1 MKHLPHDPADPAA
14 ARSQPQDFASHY
26 TLAGSSE
33 HGVLLVCDHARN
45 ALPAPY
51 GTLGLPPSELERHI
65 AYDIGVEAV
74 TAALAARLGVPAVL
88 SCFSRLLIDP
98 NRGEQDPT
106 MIMELSDGAVVPGN
120 ANLSREER
128 QFRLNAFHRPYHQAI
143 DTEIAAFL
151 AQGVAPAIISI
162 HSFTPAWKGVPRPW
176 HIGFLWD
183 EDRRFTDLF
192 IAAMH
197 RDASL
202 CVGDNEPYAGGLDG
216 DCMDRH
222 AVRRGLPHT
231 LVEIR
236 QDLISHQAGIN
247 EWTDRLAGALETMIA
262 QGQIRD
268 LKQQGET

>member
-1 MKHLPHDPADPAA
+1 MPGGF
-14 ARSQPQDFASHY
+14 SSHY
-26 TLAGSSE
+26 TLAGSRT

-45 ALPAPY
+45 ALPDSY

-65 AYDIGVEAV
+65 AYDIGVEGV
-74 TAALAARLGVPAVL
+74 TAALAARLDVPAVL

-128 QFRLNAFHRPYHQAI
+128 QFRLNSFYRPYHDAI
-143 DTEIAAFL
+143 TSEIDAFL
-151 AQGVAPAIISI
+151 AEGVAPVLVSI

-176 HIGFLWD
+176 HIGFLWED
-183 EDRRFTDLF
+183 DRRLSDLF

-197 RDASL
+197 RDPSL
-202 CVGDNEPYAGGLDG
+202 CVGDNEPYSGGLEG
-216 DCMDRH
+216 DCMNRH
-222 AVRRGLPHT
+222 AVKRGLPHT
-231 LVEIR
+231 LVEVR
-236 QDLISHQAGIN
+236 QDLISHQAGIG

-262 QGQIRD
+262 HGQIRD